1 MNPAALA
8 AAVILVAICA
18 AGQFVA
24 LRAAHQ
30 AGEDGVA
37 LIRYLGATA
46 EHPEDTSFLVEPRPE
61 HNGFY
66 GIDNLFDKKAPFIQS
81 WTDGNT
87 DTMTYDLLG
96 RRGYVRLTYQFN

>member
-1 MNPAALA
+1 MRQRQCPLGSPLTQHNRRNLR
-8 AAVILVAICA
+8 VGDDRCVERNSQRSDVDVA
-18 AGQFVA
+18 F
-24 LRAAHQ
+24 
-30 AGEDGVA
+30 
-37 LIRYLGATA
+37 
-46 EHPEDTSFLVEPRPE
+46 
-61 HNGFY
+61 